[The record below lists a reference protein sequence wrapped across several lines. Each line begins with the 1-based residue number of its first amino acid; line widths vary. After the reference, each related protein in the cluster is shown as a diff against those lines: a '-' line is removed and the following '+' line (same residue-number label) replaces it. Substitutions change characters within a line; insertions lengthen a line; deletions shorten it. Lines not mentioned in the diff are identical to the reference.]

1 MNLFLTLAFL
11 FFIGSVIGWIL
22 ELFFRKFFSGSN
34 PEHKWIN
41 PGFCVG
47 PYLPLYG
54 FGLCLLYLIALLEQ
68 YSWIENPMWNKVA
81 LFAAMAVCMTV
92 IEYIAGIF
100 CLKVAKVRLW
110 DYSELWGN
118 VQGIICPLFSLAW
131 AILGAVYYFF
141 IHPHILDAL
150 EWLSR
155 NLAFS
160 FFVGLFYGVFIIDVV
175 YSSQLVMK
183 LKKFAEENDVIVK
196 YENLKA
202 HIRQVQDRAAIRSSF
217 LFSLHSDRTLNEHL
231 RDMRESFE
239 KRNYRFKE
247 KIKRK

>member
-11 FFIGSVIGWIL
+11 FFIGSVVGWVI
-22 ELFFRKFFSGSN
+22 ELVFRKFFSGSN

-41 PGFCVG
+41 PGFCIG

-54 FGLCLLYLIALLEQ
+54 FGLCLLYLIALLER
-68 YSWIENPMWNKVA
+68 YSWVENPVWNKIM

-110 DYSELWGN
+110 DYSGLWGN
-118 VQGIICPLFSLAW
+118 VQGIICPMFSLAW
-131 AILGAVYYFF
+131 ALLGAVYYFF
-141 IHPHILDAL
+141 IHPQILDAL
-150 EWLSR
+150 AWLSE

-175 YSSQLVMK
+175 YSSKLVIK
-183 LKKFAEENDVIVK
+183 LKKFAEENDVVVK
-196 YENLKA
+196 YESLKA
-202 HIRQVQDRAAIRSSF
+202 HVRQVHDRASVRSSF
-217 LFSLHSDRTLNEHL
+217 LFSFRSERSLYEHL

-239 KRNYRFKE
+239 KINSTLKH
-247 KIKRK
+247 K